1 MKAFIWINYYH
12 SILWFV
18 SVACK
23 ILTTNEQEKATTTK
37 EFVFLH
43 RFNLL
48 MNMAIFFHLLL
59 MIILNE
65 TRGKKMSKQSIKWN
79 AAKNNKMKSLRK
91 FIIWNLFSI
100 LSVEEEPCYAVLICC
115 AAAASI
121 LSYKLWKPI
130 FKTILKWLKLK
141 LNNPFYLTLLDE

>member
-1 MKAFIWINYYH
+1 MNE
-12 SILWFV
+12 SIHLNKLLPFNLVVRHTHTQFV

-65 TRGKKMSKQSIKWN
+65 TRGKKMSKQSIK
-79 AAKNNKMKSLRK
+79 
-91 FIIWNLFSI
+91 
-100 LSVEEEPCYAVLICC
+100 
-115 AAAASI
+115 
-121 LSYKLWKPI
+121 
-130 FKTILKWLKLK
+130 
-141 LNNPFYLTLLDE
+141 